1 MAIKKINITAYL
13 LTGFILSSSCASAE
27 DYYTGG
33 GYDPIAAEKAER
45 EAKARQ
51 SAIDEKAAKAQ
62 RKKDAAEKNRRNKIA
77 AEKKAEQI
85 RKELLPENL
94 ALLKEH
100 EVCIKAGKY
109 SNHDGFKAITNDL
122 KRRGTK
128 FDELSIRNN
137 QIKIN
142 GFECDIFAAYG
153 LPKRYNR
160 TVNARGTS
168 IQFVYNGTYIYT
180 DNGIITSWSD

>member
-1 MAIKKINITAYL
+1 MKVKTTV
-13 LTGFILSSSCASAE
+13 LTIFGFSLFLILSLSANAE
-27 DYYTGG
+27 DFYTGG
-33 GYDPIAAEKAER
+33 GYDPIAAEKAEK
-45 EAKARQ
+45 EAKAKQ
-51 SAIDEKAAKAQ
+51 AIIDEKSAKAE
-62 RKKDAAEKNRRNKIA
+62 RKKALAEKNRRDKIA
-77 AEKKAEQI
+77 AENKAERI

-109 SNHDGFKAITNDL
+109 SAHEGFSNIISDL

-128 FDELSIRNN
+128 YDETSIRNK

-142 GFECDIFAAYG
+142 GYECDVFSAYG
-153 LPKRYNR
+153 LPERYNR
-160 TVNARGTS
+160 RVSAAGTS
-168 IQFVYNGTYIYT
+168 IQFVYKRTYIYT